1 MAYAINISDADL
13 KKSAVTYRKEL
24 LVMPIIAAMAT
35 LQHMTPRP
43 GVAGRE
49 VLGQLSGGIELGP
62 YDPQRYDDDG
72 LDIKPRTLETYLGS
86 VIKRFDLN
94 SVAKTVYG
102 SLTTQGEALASLD
115 LAQQVLYYL
124 SMQLGRNLNLHIWS
138 AKRNDTG
145 TKTKDLFDGFDTITQ
160 KEITAGT
167 INTTNGNFMQL
178 SKAIDESNATDILM
192 SIFENADDTLQG
204 VPTKMFV
211 PFSVYR
217 AYNKDY
223 LASFG
228 NVVYNTE
235 YKKTYLEG
243 TDNLCEIVPLVGKKG
258 SQFIH
263 LTTKS
268 NMIYGYGDALD
279 SEKIAIEKHH
289 EFLLSFVATMFFGC
303 QFEAIN
309 KERLMV
315 AKFASV

>member
-1 MAYAINISDADL
+1 MAHAINISDADL

-24 LVMPIIAAMAT
+24 LMMPVIAAMAT

-138 AKRNDTG
+138 AERNDTG

-235 YKKTYLEG
+235 FKKTYLEG

>member
-1 MAYAINISDADL
+1 MAYAINISNAEL

-24 LVMPIIAAMAT
+24 LMMPVIAAEAT

-62 YDPQRYDDDG
+62 YDPKRYDDDG

-102 SLTTQGEALASLD
+102 SLTTQGEALTSLD
-115 LAQQVLYYL
+115 LARQVLNYL
-124 SMQLGRNLNLHIWS
+124 SMQLGRNLNLHIWN

-145 TKTKDLFDGFDTITQ
+145 DKTADLFDGFDTITQ
-160 KEITAGT
+160 KEIAAGT
-167 INTTNGNFMQL
+167 IDTSEGNFMQL
-178 SKAIDESNATDILM
+178 SQAIDESNATDILM
-192 SIFENADDTLQG
+192 SIYENADDILQG

-211 PFSVYR
+211 PISIYR

-228 NVVYNTE
+228 NVVYNAQF
-235 YKKTYLEG
+235 KKTYLEG
-243 TDNLCEIVPLVGKKG
+243 TDNLCELVPLVSKKG
-258 SQFIH
+258 SPFIH

-268 NMIYGYGDALD
+268 NMIYGYGDGLD

-303 QFEAIN
+303 QFETIN

-315 AKFASV
+315 AKLASV

>member
-1 MAYAINISDADL
+1 MAYAINISDAEL
-13 KKSAVTYRKEL
+13 QKSAVTYRKDL
-24 LVMPIIAAMAT
+24 LVMPVIAAEAT

-62 YDPQRYDDDG
+62 YDPQRYDDEG
-72 LDIKPRTLETYLGS
+72 LDIKPRTLETFLGS

-94 SVAKTVYG
+94 SVAKSVYG
-102 SLTTQGEALASLD
+102 SLTTQGEALTSLD
-115 LAQQVLYYL
+115 LARQVLNYL

-138 AKRNDTG
+138 AKRNDMG

-160 KEITAGT
+160 KEIDAGT
-167 INTTNGNFMQL
+167 IGTTQGNFMQL
-178 SKAIDESNATDILM
+178 PQAIDESNATDILM
-192 SIFENADDTLQG
+192 SIYESADDILQG

-211 PFSVYR
+211 PVSVYR

-228 NVVYNTE
+228 NVVYNTQF
-235 YKKTYLEG
+235 KKTYLEG
-243 TDNLCEIVPLVGKKG
+243 TDNLCELVPLVSKKG
-258 SQFIH
+258 SPFIH

-268 NMIYGYGDALD
+268 NMIYGYGDGLD

-315 AKFASV
+315 AKLASV

>member
-1 MAYAINISDADL
+1 MAYAINISDAEL
-13 KKSAVTYRKEL
+13 QKSAVTYRKDL
-24 LVMPIIAAMAT
+24 LVMPVIAAEAT

-72 LDIKPRTLETYLGS
+72 LDIKPRTLETFLGS

-94 SVAKTVYG
+94 SVAKSVYG
-102 SLTTQGEALASLD
+102 SLTTQGEALTSLD
-115 LAQQVLYYL
+115 LARQVLNYL

-160 KEITAGT
+160 KEIDAGT
-167 INTTNGNFMQL
+167 IGTTQGNFMQL
-178 SKAIDESNATDILM
+178 PQAIDESNATDILM
-192 SIFENADDTLQG
+192 SIYESADDILQG
-204 VPTKMFV
+204 IPTKMFV
-211 PFSVYR
+211 PVSVYR

-228 NVVYNTE
+228 NVVYNTQF
-235 YKKTYLEG
+235 KKTYLEG
-243 TDNLCEIVPLVGKKG
+243 TDNLCELVPLVSKKG
-258 SQFIH
+258 SPFIH

-268 NMIYGYGDALD
+268 NMIYGYGDGLD

-315 AKFASV
+315 AKLASV

>member
-1 MAYAINISDADL
+1 MPNAINISDAEL
-13 KKSAVTYRKEL
+13 QKSAVTYRKEL
-24 LVMPIIAAMAT
+24 LMMPVIAAEAT

-62 YDPQRYDDDG
+62 YDPKRYDDDG

-102 SLTTQGEALASLD
+102 SLTTQGEALTSLD
-115 LAQQVLYYL
+115 LARQVLNYL
-124 SMQLGRNLNLHIWS
+124 SMQLGRNLNLHIWN

-145 TKTKDLFDGFDTITQ
+145 DKTADLFDGFDTITQ
-160 KEITAGT
+160 KEIAAGT
-167 INTTNGNFMQL
+167 IDTSEGNFMQL
-178 SKAIDESNATDILM
+178 SQAIDENNATDILM
-192 SIFENADDTLQG
+192 SIYESADDILQG

-211 PFSVYR
+211 PISIYR

-228 NVVYNTE
+228 NVVYNKE
-235 YKKTYLEG
+235 FKKTYLEG
-243 TDNLCEIVPLVGKKG
+243 TDDLCELVPLVSKKG
-258 SQFIH
+258 SPFIH

-268 NMIYGYGDALD
+268 NMIYGYGDGLD

-303 QFEAIN
+303 QFETIN

-315 AKFASV
+315 AKLASV

>member
-1 MAYAINISDADL
+1 MPNAINISDAEL
-13 KKSAVTYRKEL
+13 QKSAVTYRKDL
-24 LVMPIIAAMAT
+24 LVMPVIAAEAT

-62 YDPQRYDDDG
+62 YDPKRYDDDG

-102 SLTTQGEALASLD
+102 SLTTQGEALTSLD
-115 LAQQVLYYL
+115 LARQVLNYL

-160 KEITAGT
+160 KEIDAGT
-167 INTTNGNFMQL
+167 IGTTQGNFMQL
-178 SKAIDESNATDILM
+178 PQAIDESNATDILM
-192 SIFENADDTLQG
+192 SIYESADDILQG
-204 VPTKMFV
+204 IPTKMFV
-211 PFSVYR
+211 PVSVYR

-228 NVVYNTE
+228 NVVYNTQF
-235 YKKTYLEG
+235 KKTYLEG
-243 TDNLCEIVPLVGKKG
+243 TDNLCELVPLVSKKG
-258 SQFIH
+258 SPFIH

-268 NMIYGYGDALD
+268 NMIYGYGDGLD

-315 AKFASV
+315 AKLASV

>member
-1 MAYAINISDADL
+1 MAYAINISDAEL
-13 KKSAVTYRKEL
+13 QKSAVTYRKEL
-24 LVMPIIAAMAT
+24 LVMPVIAAEAT

-102 SLTTQGEALASLD
+102 SLTTQGEALTSLD
-115 LAQQVLYYL
+115 LARQVLNYL

-160 KEITAGT
+160 KEIAAGT
-167 INTTNGNFMQL
+167 IDTTEGNFMQL
-178 SKAIDESNATDILM
+178 SQAIDESNATDILM
-192 SIFENADDTLQG
+192 SVYESADDILQG

-211 PFSVYR
+211 PVSVYR

-228 NVVYNTE
+228 NVVYNTQF
-235 YKKTYLEG
+235 KKTYLEG
-243 TDNLCEIVPLVGKKG
+243 TDNLCELVPLVSKKG
-258 SQFIH
+258 SPFIH

-268 NMIYGYGDALD
+268 NMIYGYGDGLD
-279 SEKIAIEKHH
+279 REKIAIEKHH

-315 AKFASV
+315 AKLASV

>member
-24 LVMPIIAAMAT
+24 LVMPVIAAMAT
-35 LQHMTPRP
+35 LQHITPRP

-102 SLTTQGEALASLD
+102 SLTTQGDALASLD

-124 SMQLGRNLNLHIWS
+124 SMQLGRNLNLHIWD
-138 AKRNDTG
+138 AKRNESG
-145 TKTKDLFDGFDTITQ
+145 KKTVDLFDGFDTITL
-160 KEITAGT
+160 KEIAAGT
-167 INTTNGNFMQL
+167 IDTTEGNFIQL
-178 SKAIDESNATDILM
+178 SQAIDESNATDILM
-192 SIFENADDTLQG
+192 SIYENADDTLQG

-235 YKKTYLEG
+235 FKKTYLEG

-315 AKFASV
+315 AKLASV

>member
-1 MAYAINISDADL
+1 MAYAINISDAEL
-13 KKSAVTYRKEL
+13 QKSAVTYRKDL
-24 LVMPIIAAMAT
+24 LVMPVIAAEAT

-62 YDPQRYDDDG
+62 YDPQRYDDEG

-102 SLTTQGEALASLD
+102 SLTTQGEALTALD
-115 LAQQVLYYL
+115 LARQVLNYL
-124 SMQLGRNLNLHIWS
+124 SMQLGRNLNLHIWN

-160 KEITAGT
+160 KEIDAGT
-167 INTTNGNFMQL
+167 IGTTQGNFMQL
-178 SKAIDESNATDILM
+178 PQAIDESNATDILM
-192 SIFENADDTLQG
+192 SIYESADDILQG

-211 PFSVYR
+211 PVSVYR

-228 NVVYNTE
+228 NVVYNTQF
-235 YKKTYLEG
+235 KKTYLEG
-243 TDNLCEIVPLVGKKG
+243 TDNLCELVPLVSKKG
-258 SQFIH
+258 SPFIH

-268 NMIYGYGDALD
+268 NMIYGYGDGLD

-315 AKFASV
+315 AKLASV

>member
-1 MAYAINISDADL
+1 MPNAINISDTEL
-13 KKSAVTYRKEL
+13 KKSAVTFRKEL
-24 LVMPIIAAMAT
+24 LMMPVIAAEAT

-62 YDPQRYDDDG
+62 YDPKRYDDDG

-102 SLTTQGEALASLD
+102 SLTTQGEALTSLD
-115 LAQQVLYYL
+115 LARQVLNYL
-124 SMQLGRNLNLHIWS
+124 SMQLGRNLNLHIWN

-145 TKTKDLFDGFDTITQ
+145 SKTADLFDGFDTITQ
-160 KEITAGT
+160 KEIAAGT
-167 INTTNGNFMQL
+167 IDTSEGNFMQL
-178 SKAIDESNATDILM
+178 SQAIDESNATDIIM
-192 SIFENADDTLQG
+192 SIYESADDILQG

-211 PFSVYR
+211 PISIYR

-228 NVVYNTE
+228 NVVYNTQF
-235 YKKTYLEG
+235 KKTYLEG
-243 TDNLCEIVPLVGKKG
+243 TDNLCELVPLVSKKG
-258 SQFIH
+258 SPFIH

-268 NMIYGYGDALD
+268 NMIYGYGDGLD

-303 QFEAIN
+303 QFETIN

-315 AKFASV
+315 AKLASV

>member
-13 KKSAVTYRKEL
+13 RKSAVTYRKEL
-24 LVMPIIAAMAT
+24 LVMPVIAAMAT

-102 SLTTQGEALASLD
+102 SLTTQGDALASLD

-124 SMQLGRNLNLHIWS
+124 SMQLGRNLNLHIWD
-138 AKRNDTG
+138 AKRNESG
-145 TKTKDLFDGFDTITQ
+145 KKTVDLFDGFDTITL
-160 KEITAGT
+160 KEIAAGT
-167 INTTNGNFMQL
+167 IDTTEGNFIQL
-178 SKAIDESNATDILM
+178 SQAIDESNATDILM
-192 SIFENADDTLQG
+192 SIYENADDTLQG

-235 YKKTYLEG
+235 FKKTYLEG

-315 AKFASV
+315 AKLASV